1 METLSQSQQ
10 EIVDLASHGAITVSE
25 IAQKLGKSEGIVR
38 AQLTRIRNAGH
49 KRKLSNV
56 NDDFCAASDRPR
68 SSSTS
73 SNQNIVNEAE
83 AAGTAQYEI
92 PEELAKQFEDQFG
105 GKTDIHPMVL
115 LGVTIQ
121 YVKFVGGR
129 LTAHRMIEQVYE
141 ALRAMVGDGSPKVG
155 EEQWSAPW
163 PLNAVEAE
171 NAELRNRIS
180 AIEKSLKA
188 KK

>member
-49 KRKLSNV
+49 KRKISNV
-56 NDDFCAASDRPR
+56 NDDFYAAPDRPR

-92 PEELAKQFEDQFG
+92 PEEFAKQFEDQFG